1 MSRMSFGKSFR
12 TPFIDSSLII
22 TSWHPAIHIHP
33 PFACACFS
41 SVSSWTR
48 ICSSNFWHWSKCSYG
63 KKLGQNNV
71 VLGKKHASKWRGY
84 TSSVLKHAETVTF
97 LLFVLHYFW
106 HWTRC
111 WGNKSFL
118 LSTSWCDLMRLWSSF
133 GPLYAVHNLDVSMA
147 IVEGRRI
154 GSMKNVSNVEKR
166 SNVQSLLIWIS
177 IGLCSMDYGRLQVQ
191 EPQ

>member
-1 MSRMSFGKSFR
+1 M
-12 TPFIDSSLII
+12 
-22 TSWHPAIHIHP
+22 
-33 PFACACFS
+33 
-41 SVSSWTR
+41 
-48 ICSSNFWHWSKCSYG
+48 
-63 KKLGQNNV
+63 

-97 LLFVLHYFW
+97 LLLVLHYFW

-191 EPQ
+191 EPQSNALKYPKIVWIEWFLIHKYQVNHWTVSTSCSKPMHGTATCLLTFWISAPWTPCGCLPVVKRDQLRAHS